1 MLGTLKNMPVVK
13 RTFNRTH
20 CIQGHPGR
28 VLKGFDIISRF
39 RYALRKSPIHMKRVS
54 ALAGACSDS
63 VRPWPWRKMRTK
75 LSSLPFHFWPRAIA
89 VAVVVV
95 V

>member
-20 CIQGHPGR
+20 CIQGHRGR

-54 ALAGACSDS
+54 ALPGACSDS
-63 VRPWPWRKMRTK
+63 VRGRGGKCV
-75 LSSLPFHFWPRAIA
+75 LSSPLSRSIFGLGLSL
-89 VAVVVV
+89 
-95 V
+95 